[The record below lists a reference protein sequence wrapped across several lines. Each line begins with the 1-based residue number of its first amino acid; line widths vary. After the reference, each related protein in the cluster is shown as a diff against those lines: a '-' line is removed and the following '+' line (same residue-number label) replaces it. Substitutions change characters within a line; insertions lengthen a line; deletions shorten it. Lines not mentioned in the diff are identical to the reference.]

1 MSENLEQNKTDTLVA
16 SAKSILGAVPF
27 AGPLLSELVS
37 NLIPNQRI
45 DRLTKY
51 VKELG
56 ARLSNIDGRKIDNA
70 LSNEE
75 GIDLL
80 EEGFVQASRSL
91 TDERR
96 KFIANVVA
104 NGINNE
110 AIEYSESK
118 YILMLLQEL
127 NEQEVIWLRFFM
139 VPTISGDEEF
149 RNTHRNIL
157 DPVPAYIGSDE
168 RTIEKA
174 SLQDS
179 YKEHLER
186 IGLIRS
192 HYRIDHNTHM
202 PEFDQFSGKPSVSYR
217 DLTPIGRMVLKQIG
231 FTEEN
236 DGLKGNI
243 QCHTRA

>member
-1 MSENLEQNKTDTLVA
+1 MKEDLEQNKTDTLVA
-16 SAKSILGAVPF
+16 SAKSVLGAVPF

-51 VKELG
+51 VKELEV
-56 ARLSNIDGRKIDNA
+56 RLSNIDSQKIDKA
-70 LSNEE
+70 LNSEE

-91 TDERR
+91 TDDRR
-96 KFIANVVA
+96 KYVASVVA
-104 NGINNE
+104 NGIDDE
-110 AIEYSESK
+110 TIEYSESK
-118 YILMLLQEL
+118 YILKLLQEL

-139 VPTISGDEEF
+139 VPTIGGDEEF
-149 RNTHRNIL
+149 RNKHRNII
-157 DPVPAYIGSDE
+157 DPVHAYIGSDE

-186 IGLIRS
+186 IGLIQS
-192 HYRIDHNTHM
+192 HFRMDRNTGM
-202 PEFDQFSGKPSVSYR
+202 PEFDKFTGKPFVLYR
-217 DLTPIGRMVLKQIG
+217 DLTPIGKMLLKQIG
-231 FTEEN
+231 FSKEN
-236 DGLKGNI
+236 DG
-243 QCHTRA
+243 